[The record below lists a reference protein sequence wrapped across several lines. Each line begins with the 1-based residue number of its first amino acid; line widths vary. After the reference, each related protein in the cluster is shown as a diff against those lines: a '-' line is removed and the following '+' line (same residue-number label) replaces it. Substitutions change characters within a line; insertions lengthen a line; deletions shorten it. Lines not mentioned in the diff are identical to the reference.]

1 VGVAIK
7 DLPLPPNSV
16 IAAIIRHGEIV
27 IPRGPL
33 QFETEDEVLAITDA
47 DGADELAALFGR
59 PQVTPRLD

>member
-1 VGVAIK
+1 
-7 DLPLPPNSV
+7 V